1 MDMFEQKPTSQ
12 ERKMRERLQMR
23 KVYQN
28 LSSLDS
34 AIQYMKSEDFEKGGW
49 FVLAFQAA
57 EIKKIKEDIQFIKNV
72 LIQPSKCTS
81 SIVSLPASDKI
92 TAHSPNDSEWVP
104 LQTCCWDWQ
113 KEAIEGKYD
122 LVFNPHYL
130 RNIITSDQK
139 CLNALGEVARKI
151 PSSHYV
157 YHLRKADFL
166 EKLVLLRKMKKNR
179 PVHKFDINEL
189 ERFTIERK
197 QKYIPGMCA

>member
-1 MDMFEQKPTSQ
+1 MFEQKPTSQ

-57 EIKKIKEDIQFIKNV
+57 EIKKIKEDIQFIKNA
-72 LIQPSKCTS
+72 LTQPPKCTS
-81 SIVSLPASDKI
+81 NIVSLPLSDKI
-92 TAHSPNDSEWVP
+92 NVQSSDNSDWVP

-113 KEAIEGKYD
+113 KEAIAGNYD
-122 LVFNPHYL
+122 LVFNPHYI
-130 RNIITSDQK
+130 RNLITYDLK
-139 CLNALGEVARKI
+139 GMNALADVIQKVPGA
-151 PSSHYV
+151 SYLF
-157 YHLRKADFL
+157 HLRKANFL

-189 ERFTIERK
+189 ERFCIERK
-197 QKYIPGMCA
+197 QKPLPGMCA